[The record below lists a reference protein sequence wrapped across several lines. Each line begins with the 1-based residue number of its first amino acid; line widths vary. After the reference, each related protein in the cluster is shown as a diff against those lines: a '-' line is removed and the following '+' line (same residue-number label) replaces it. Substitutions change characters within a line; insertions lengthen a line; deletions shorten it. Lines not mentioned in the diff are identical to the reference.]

1 MDNEE
6 IINGMQR
13 IMEIAMCYCHPS
25 IPDVDDWHAV
35 HSIAE
40 TIYNSLKDVYELEL
54 SVLLSIRFPSL
65 FLIGISHPN
74 LFESICDDFLLK
86 EILDI
91 ILQRQNVIVTIS
103 NHRNFA
109 IEIR

>member
-25 IPDVDDWHAV
+25 IHDVDDWHAV

-54 SVLLSIRFPSL
+54 SVLLSKLEAR
-65 FLIGISHPN
+65 GIDTSK
-74 LFESICDDFLLK
+74 LT
-86 EILDI
+86 
-91 ILQRQNVIVTIS
+91 IVE
-103 NHRNFA
+103 NGR
-109 IEIR
+109 